1 VTEVPSD
8 LEPGGK
14 TDYLETKT
22 MYEKF
27 WTECQEYFIWD
38 VDIKYEI
45 PIEQMIWAPTDWTIR
60 EYKEQ
65 GMINMKHYLV
75 NMPDPFVKQ
84 TLCVMPNTNER
95 PTMWDENTNGRLFII
110 NGQHSLAASKDMQTT
125 SLLESIV
132 KNFRKWNCF
141 IV

>member
-1 VTEVPSD
+1 MSKRQQARGSQAQAKKMRSSGVGEMSTTSIVTEVPSD

-45 PIEQMIWAPTDWTIR
+45 PIEQMI
-60 EYKEQ
+60 
-65 GMINMKHYLV
+65 
-75 NMPDPFVKQ
+75 
-84 TLCVMPNTNER
+84 
-95 PTMWDENTNGRLFII
+95 
-110 NGQHSLAASKDMQTT
+110 
-125 SLLESIV
+125 
-132 KNFRKWNCF
+132 
-141 IV
+141 